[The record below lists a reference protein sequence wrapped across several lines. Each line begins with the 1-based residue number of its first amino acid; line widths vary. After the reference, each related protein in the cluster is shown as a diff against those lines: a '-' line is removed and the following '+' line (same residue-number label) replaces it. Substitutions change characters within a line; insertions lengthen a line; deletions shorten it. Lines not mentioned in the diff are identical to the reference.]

1 MTLEL
6 KNFDP
11 TIISRLSKG
20 VKHFLTCQVFELML
34 DHNCDPDPDINPDSE
49 LNSTLAPNP
58 DSVRATNLDSDLNIN
73 LNPDPDPD
81 PESVSDLESDLELE
95 PEPVQYPNLNLEL
108 NPEIQI

>member
-6 KNFDP
+6 TNFDP

-20 VKHFLTCQVFELML
+20 VKHFLICQVFELML

-73 LNPDPDPD
+73 LNSDPDPDPDSDPDPDPDPD
-81 PESVSDLESDLELE
+81 PE
-95 PEPVQYPNLNLEL
+95 
-108 NPEIQI
+108 